1 MRLELVKTLLVL
13 SATALL
19 AGCAEKPGAS
29 VRMEAAPPS
38 VKAVETAKSEQDQSV
53 KFLFANPGP
62 FKLVTDKDGNELWQA
77 RGETGKFGGSL
88 KLISFGAGPKTF
100 NAWDASDVESHGIG
114 MIQNDSLVDIDPW
127 TGRPIPKLCKSV
139 DVSKDGKVVTF
150 VLRKGLKWSDG
161 KPITADDVVFTFGTI
176 IKDGFGEGSNKDTI
190 SVPEDY
196 PTIKKLD
203 ELTTQFIFKKPFSP
217 LLPNINACMLAPKH
231 IFEPVVKKGHDAF
244 RPFWNVNAN
253 LKGMVGS
260 GPFILSEY
268 VPGQRVEFKR
278 NPYYHMVDKEGRR
291 LPYLDKIVIAIVPD
305 QGTMVMKFE
314 GGEVDLLDVREV
326 RGMDA
331 ARLRKQESE
340 GNFTLRSLGPDDG
353 TVFLMFNMAQ
363 RKNPAT
369 GKYYVDPIKQ
379 RWFNNLNFRQA
390 VSCALDRQS
399 VVNNI
404 LKGVGYS
411 LSTCQTSAGVYHNK
425 SLAPIVCDLKKSEQL
440 LKDGGFVK
448 KEGSLYDDQGN
459 KVEFELLTN
468 AGNNIRD
475 AVCIH
480 IKEQLKKLGIKVNYQ
495 PVEFNAMINRTH
507 TSLDWQAM
515 MLGLSGSRLEP
526 YSGANVWKSDGRM
539 HEFDTRL
546 PGKDDKVVVTDA
558 RPWEKEIDKCL
569 DTAAG
574 SFDETV
580 RRANYEK
587 AEAIAYEQQPFIYI
601 YTTMLLTA
609 ARNNIGNYKPTH
621 YGIYY
626 TPKGTLHNMEEIY
639 LKDVKAK

>member
-1 MRLELVKTLLVL
+1 
-13 SATALL
+13 
-19 AGCAEKPGAS
+19 
-29 VRMEAAPPS
+29 
-38 VKAVETAKSEQDQSV
+38 
-53 KFLFANPGP
+53 
-62 FKLVTDKDGNELWQA
+62 
-77 RGETGKFGGSL
+77 
-88 KLISFGAGPKTF
+88 
-100 NAWDASDVESHGIG
+100 
-114 MIQNDSLVDIDPW
+114 
-127 TGRPIPKLCKSV
+127 
-139 DVSKDGKVVTF
+139 
-150 VLRKGLKWSDG
+150 
-161 KPITADDVVFTFGTI
+161 
-176 IKDGFGEGSNKDTI
+176 
-190 SVPEDY
+190 
-196 PTIKKLD
+196 
-203 ELTTQFIFKKPFSP
+203 
-217 LLPNINACMLAPKH
+217 
-231 IFEPVVKKGHDAF
+231 
-244 RPFWNVNAN
+244 
-253 LKGMVGS
+253 
-260 GPFILSEY
+260 
-268 VPGQRVEFKR
+268 
-278 NPYYHMVDKEGRR
+278 
-291 LPYLDKIVIAIVPD
+291 
-305 QGTMVMKFE
+305 MVMKFE

-448 KEGSLYDDQGN
+448 KDGSLYDDQGN

-507 TSLDWQAM
+507 TSLDWRPM
-515 MLGLSGSRLEP
+515 MLGLSGGQTGAIFWCQCLE
-526 YSGANVWKSDGRM
+526 NRTDGSTR
-539 HEFDTRL
+539 TTIRL

-558 RPWEKEIDKCL
+558 RPWEREIDQCL

-574 SFDETV
+574 SFDESI